1 MKKPRNR
8 IKEVIIVS
16 VVFLAFILIMEFVVG
31 SRLNKKTAQIKSEF
45 EVKQSK
51 LQESED
57 LVRRLPDPQKA
68 IEDIERKAEEFKT
81 TEINKRQIPRI
92 IQLLGRS
99 VEERKINV
107 MSIRARDDIKAET
120 ESLPTGIS
128 KLYIEM
134 VLNCSYQ
141 QLGDYLASLNKL
153 SVVFIIEDV
162 SLAKRTGID
171 KTTPVPKD
179 AAAKQ
184 ADKTSELVATLL
196 LSTYMVWEM

>member
-16 VVFLAFILIMEFVVG
+16 IVFLVFILAMEFVVG
-31 SRLNKKTAQIKSEF
+31 QRLNKMTVQVKSDF
-45 EVKQSK
+45 EAKQSK
-51 LQESED
+51 LQASEE
-57 LVRRLPDPQKA
+57 LVRKLPDPQKA
-68 IEDIERKAEEFKT
+68 IEDIEKKAEEFKT

-99 VEERKINV
+99 VEERKISIV
-107 MSIRARDDIKAET
+107 SIRARDDIKTEQ

-134 VLNCSYQ
+134 VMNCSYK
-141 QLGDYLASLNKL
+141 QLGDYFASLNKL

-162 SLAKRTGID
+162 ALAKRTEANKMAPVSKEALEKSGD
-171 KTTPVPKD
+171 KN
-179 AAAKQ
+179 
-184 ADKTSELVATLL
+184 SELVATVL